1 MSRSFDGGFMTFVL
15 PLIVDGIFHKAMP
28 WLFAPNSIQLLQTE
42 EFSFSQ
48 VMWRKRRDRVLQAA
62 AIGGLLAALAAAAG
76 TPRCP
81 RHRDFTGILTI
92 SSYKTN
98 LLSPGAPAHQLCFV
112 LRIAI
117 SLGFRPFLPI
127 KRIFSPQRP
136 SRGWRGHLSGGRCG
150 GHWRHG

>member
-62 AIGGLLAALAAAAG
+62 AIGGLLAALAAAAAALARMAWASFG
-76 TPRCP
+76 REM
-81 RHRDFTGILTI
+81 
-92 SSYKTN
+92 
-98 LLSPGAPAHQLCFV
+98 
-112 LRIAI
+112 
-117 SLGFRPFLPI
+117 
-127 KRIFSPQRP
+127 
-136 SRGWRGHLSGGRCG
+136 WRALAARVGGG
-150 GHWRHG
+150 LA